1 MPVCAF
7 CGKEILPGT
16 GLLYVHRSGKTSW
29 FCSRKCRN
37 LALEKRRKSIK
48 VRWTMAY
55 RKAKSSRT
63 KT

>member
-1 MPVCAF
+1 MPVCSF
-7 CGKEILPGT
+7 CGREILPGT
-16 GLLYVHRSGKTSW
+16 GIMYVHKSGRVSW

-37 LALEKRRKSIK
+37 LALERKRKNIK

-55 RKAKSSRT
+55 RKARTSKS